1 MFKNSIGKISQKEE
15 PPERLHRLSA
25 SICRDRKLK
34 NDQFLKLRK
43 VSGLI
48 GLQCPDYGCIASKTR
63 AIAQPPHRSIVC
75 NNYHSLDHLL
85 FVWLQNIL
93 SHENVKN
100 RLIFLESIFKPKIPL
115 INTKWE

>member
-1 MFKNSIGKISQKEE
+1 M
-15 PPERLHRLSA
+15 ERSLKRGNLLSDCIVSST
-25 SICRDRKLK
+25 SICRERKPK
-34 NDQFLKLRK
+34 NDQFSKLRK

-100 RLIFLESIFKPKIPL
+100 RLIFLNQFS
-115 INTKWE
+115 N